1 MSLLARLSS
10 SHCVFIVHNKLL
22 FLWAADV
29 FIRTYL
35 LESNIVGSLA
45 LLLVVLIKRAFVLSE
60 HLLCLSWRELG
71 FI

>member
-10 SHCVFIVHNKLL
+10 TNCVFIVHNKLL

-45 LLLVVLIKRAFVLSE
+45 LLLVVLI
-60 HLLCLSWRELG
+60 
-71 FI
+71 